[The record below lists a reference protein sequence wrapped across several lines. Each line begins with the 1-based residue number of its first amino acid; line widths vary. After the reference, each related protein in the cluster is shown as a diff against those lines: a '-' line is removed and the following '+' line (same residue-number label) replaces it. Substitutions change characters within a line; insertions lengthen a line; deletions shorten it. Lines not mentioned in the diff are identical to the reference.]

1 MLPVLV
7 WEIFNWFNF
16 WRENRLVNVGW
27 CCSHLNCSAYSFSVN
42 FRSFVRASQPV
53 ARFPLQGMIARVGN
67 SRGKF
72 LPMGKTPRKVAVVF
86 LVFCWA

>member
-27 CCSHLNCSAYSFSVN
+27 CCSHLNCSAYSFSISGALSELPSLLHV
-42 FRSFVRASQPV
+42 SHC
-53 ARFPLQGMIARVGN
+53 RV
-67 SRGKF
+67 
-72 LPMGKTPRKVAVVF
+72 
-86 LVFCWA
+86 